1 MVFSSVLFVMFIIAV
16 FLIYWGI
23 PHKFRYPFILLANF
37 VFYASFGTRSLSIL
51 ICIILAAY
59 LIGIALEKESKK
71 SGVVLCFI
79 ALTLPLLIFKY
90 LEFGLRILGKVLSKF
105 SLSFSQSTL
114 KLIVPVGI
122 SFFTFEAISY
132 VADVYKGRIKAEK
145 DLFKLA
151 TFISFFP
158 TITSGPIERAGNFLP
173 QLNTE
178 KTFDYDNAV
187 SGMRL
192 MLLGFIKKIVMA
204 DYLALFV
211 DSVFSRVYFFRG
223 PVFIV
228 AVILYTFEIYL
239 DFSGYTDIARGAA
252 RILGFDISEN
262 FKAPYLSGSVKEFWA
277 RWHISLSSW
286 LRDYIYIPLGG
297 NRKGKLRKLVNL
309 MVTFLVSGIWHGAN
323 FTFIVWGILHGF
335 YQCIQEVMKDKT
347 KGIKVPKVIK
357 TIVTFVLVSFAW
369 MFFRANALSD
379 VVFILKNVANPDN
392 FIGYMLAMGF
402 LTTWS
407 YVSVLLIIVA
417 TIVYDIVSEKKDIL
431 VVFGN
436 LPMALRWV
444 IYILAIAIVVLMKA
458 HIGNSAEFIYFSF

>member
-1 MVFSSVLFVMFIIAV
+1 MVFSSVLFVVFIIAV

-51 ICIILAAY
+51 ICVILATY

-71 SGVVLCFI
+71 SGVVLCFV

-90 LEFGLRILGKVLSKF
+90 LEFGLRIVEKALAKVSIPF
-105 SLSFSQSTL
+105 SDSTL

-132 VADVYKGRIKAEK
+132 VADVYKGKIKAERN
-145 DLFKLA
+145 LFKLA
-151 TFISFFP
+151 TFITFFP

-173 QLNTE
+173 QFDSE
-178 KTFDYDNAV
+178 KTFDYDEATY
-187 SGMRL
+187 GMRL
-192 MLLGFIKKIVMA
+192 MLLGFVKKIVMA

-252 RILGFDISEN
+252 KILGFNISEN
-262 FKAPYLSGSVKEFWA
+262 FKSPYLSGSVKEFWA
-277 RWHISLSSW
+277 HWHISLSSW
-286 LRDYIYIPLGG
+286 LKDYIYIPLGG
-297 NRKGKLRKLVNL
+297 NRKGKTRKLVNL

-323 FTFIVWGILHGF
+323 FTFIVWGILHGA
-335 YQCIQEVMKDKT
+335 YQCVQEMIKDKV
-347 KGIKVPKVIK
+347 KIKFPNIIN
-357 TIVTFVLVSFAW
+357 TIVTFALVAFAW

-379 VVFILKNVANPDN
+379 VVFILRNSFNPDN

-407 YVSVLLIIVA
+407 YISVILIIAV
-417 TIVYDIVSEKKDIL
+417 TIIYDIFNDKGDVIAS
-431 VVFGN
+431 FGK
-436 LPMALRWV
+436 LPIVLRWV
-444 IYILAIAIVVLMKA
+444 IYILAITLVVLMKA